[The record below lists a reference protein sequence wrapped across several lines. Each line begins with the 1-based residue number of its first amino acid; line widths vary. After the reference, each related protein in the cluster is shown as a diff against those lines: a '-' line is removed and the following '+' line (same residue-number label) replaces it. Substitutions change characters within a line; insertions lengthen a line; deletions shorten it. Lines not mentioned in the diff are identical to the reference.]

1 MLPQVANAINEFL
14 RYRPDEWGSDVP
26 IFCTEDGRKL
36 AVESW
41 GKKVKAYGKNIDVH
55 VTPYMFRHASA
66 LHHLR
71 NGADVFTVQRILGHA
86 DLNMTK
92 RYLALTQSDVREV
105 HSLTSPLNDILDTG
119 RKRVRSLAKQGNR

>member
-1 MLPQVANAINEFL
+1 
-14 RYRPDEWGSDVP
+14 
-26 IFCTEDGRKL
+26 
-36 AVESW
+36 
-41 GKKVKAYGKNIDVH
+41 
-55 VTPYMFRHASA
+55 MFRHASA

-105 HSLTSPLNDILDTG
+105 HSLTSPVNDILDTG
-119 RKRVRSLAKQGNR
+119 RKRVRSLAKKK